1 MEDDRG
7 FDSADGYRSRIE
19 ELQRRTRM
27 LFLNQIVELIDELH
41 RNATLTLVVSLANL
55 ILISIVFA
63 RLVL

>member
-19 ELQRRTRM
+19 ELQRRTRL

>member
-1 MEDDRG
+1 
-7 FDSADGYRSRIE
+7 
-19 ELQRRTRM
+19 M